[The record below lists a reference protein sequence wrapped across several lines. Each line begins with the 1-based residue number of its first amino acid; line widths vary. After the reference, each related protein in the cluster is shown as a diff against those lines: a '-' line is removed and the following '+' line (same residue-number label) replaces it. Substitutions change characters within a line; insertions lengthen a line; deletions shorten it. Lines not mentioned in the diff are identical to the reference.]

1 MKFSRVRGA
10 LGSLLLLG
18 ANFGI
23 VVAFAI
29 GTYLGFLATPLFAI
43 AINAL
48 FIALFSVLPETPL
61 FLVKTDQIQVNFLF
75 LKKSKIEGI
84 QFKFVY

>member
-10 LGSLLLLG
+10 LGSSLLLG

-23 VVAFAI
+23 VIAFAI

-43 AINAL
+43 ATNAC
-48 FIALFSVLPETPL
+48 FVAMFSVLPETPL
-61 FLVKTDQIQVNFLF
+61 FLVKNNQIQVCVF
-75 LKKSKIEGI
+75 
-84 QFKFVY
+84 